1 MRYVQK
7 TSSQLLNEIHLYICC
22 CQQKEALGVST
33 KIKAPIT
40 FINVSIVILL
50 LFCKINKKDNYKD
63 NNTHY
68 NSYINTF
75 IITFTQF

>member
-40 FINVSIVILL
+40 FINISIVILP
-50 LFCKINKKDNYKD
+50 LFCKINKKK
-63 NNTHY
+63 T
-68 NSYINTF
+68 
-75 IITFTQF
+75 IIKIIILITTAILIPLL

>member
-7 TSSQLLNEIHLYICC
+7 TSSQLLNEIHLYIFC
-22 CQQKEALGVST
+22 CQQKALEVST